1 MALDLRRAGGN
12 HGVHN
17 ASQEVTMHAAIDL
30 RVRDLMTVDPVVVGP
45 DASAAEAER
54 LLKTN
59 RVSGLPVV
67 DDGATVGVVS
77 LTDMMVARSSAMIHA
92 NWPRMR
98 VRHLMSTPAI
108 TVHAGN
114 EFRARGR
121 ADGEPPHP
129 SRRGGRRRGR
139 ADRRAQFAGPPPPP
153 GQGPGGGDRTRLR
166 WRRLAGCHLSA
177 GDLHSSLSGSSRA
190 RARTCPAQSGRMA
203 RFCGPTGRRDD
214 PRRSPS

>member
-1 MALDLRRAGGN
+1 
-12 HGVHN
+12 
-17 ASQEVTMHAAIDL
+17 MHAAIDL

-108 TVHAGN
+108 TVHAGTSS
-114 EFRARGR
+114 ERAAELMVSRHIHR
-121 ADGEPPHP
+121 VVVVDDEDGPI
-129 SRRGGRRRGR
+129 GV
-139 ADRRAQFAGPPPPP
+139 
-153 GQGPGGGDRTRLR
+153 L
-166 WRRLAGCHLSA
+166 
-177 GDLHSSLSGSSRA
+177 SSLDLLRLLVRDRG
-190 RARTCPAQSGRMA
+190 PATA
-203 RFCGPTGRRDD
+203 PD
-214 PRRSPS
+214 